1 MNHIDFLLD
10 LFIGQE
16 DYSQGRRQRDETK
29 DNLEALTKKL
39 DFKDIYRLHRQH
51 LHSLRASFSKK

>member
-16 DYSQGRRQRDETK
+16 DSSQGRRQREETK
-29 DNLEALTKKL
+29 DNLEAFTKKL
-39 DFKDIYRLHRQH
+39 DFKDICRLHRQH